1 MHRRVC
7 NCRPGRIADQLSNA
21 DTDGNRVLRVK
32 IAVHR
37 THQRCGKRADGV
49 AVTFE
54 NHAELFAAETA
65 AEMMPRMLVN
75 DIGRFFSRPDR
86 RSRGRMRH

>member
-1 MHRRVC
+1 MHRRVVTV
-7 NCRPGRIADQLSNA
+7 GQVGIADQLSNA

-75 DIGRFFSRPDR
+75 DIGRFFQDLIAEVV
-86 RSRGRMRH
+86 GRMRH